1 MSPPT
6 ILTAADCISYPD
18 NPHHF
23 ISVPN
28 DRIGTSLRQGEDIF
42 KVETDKPLSPAEPS
56 PFAGIMA
63 CGSVDKNGNYSP
75 SQELL
80 MGRLNKYQFSEVIR
94 PEESKYIIAKDIIES
109 MKMAA
114 EDPKPKAL
122 THDTDKPPLATLPWK
137 ALREVAMAQAYGAHK
152 YSPNNWRKGLE
163 VTRNASC
170 AIRHIADY
178 LDGRDLDDESK
189 RHALAHAA
197 CRVLFMLEN
206 ILENTAIDDR
216 FKK

>member
-28 DRIGTSLRQGEDIF
+28 DRIGTSLRNGEDIF

-75 SQELL
+75 
-80 MGRLNKYQFSEVIR
+80 LNHSVMADFEARATVKTTVI
-94 PEESKYIIAKDIIES
+94 
-109 MKMAA
+109 
-114 EDPKPKAL
+114 KAL

-137 ALREVAMAQAYGAHK
+137 ALREVAMAQAYGAQK
-152 YSPNNWRKGLE
+152 YSPNNWRKGME

-197 CRVLFMLEN
+197 CRVLFLLEN
-206 ILENTAIDDR
+206 ILEKTAIDDR
-216 FKK
+216 FK